1 MLYTRQ
7 QLFDKLRELK
17 PILYQKYGIRRI
29 GVFGSYATGTQHEG
43 SDVDLLV
50 ELTRPLGWE
59 YFGLASRFEELLH
72 TKVDVATENELKPRV
87 KDEVIKQVIYIE

>member
-17 PILYQKYGIRRI
+17 PMLYEQYGIKRI
-29 GVFGSYATGTQHEG
+29 GVFGSYAIDAQDKD

-50 ELTRPLGWE
+50 ELTRPLGWT
-59 YFGLASRFEELLH
+59 YFGLTSRFEELLH
-72 TKVDVATENELKPRV
+72 AKVDVATADELKPGIKNQV
-87 KDEVIKQVIYIE
+87 LKQVIYID